1 MNRIQSV
8 VKMHMRNPLT
18 WFVVPWAIIVV
29 SFAVNF
35 IIAASLNDGEEIH
48 TGSIAS
54 IFVYSFVAGTLT
66 LKDTFSFALGFSV
79 RRKDYW
85 LGTAMTAIYAYVA
98 AGLLLTLL
106 TFIEE
111 GTNGWGVRLHFFKV
125 EFLGDLSFLSMLG
138 INVILMIH
146 SYFLGLA
153 ISSLHRRAGAIG
165 MYGFFTALL
174 LIGSIGSYIMTHYQL
189 WRDFGL
195 WVAHHYM
202 SFFWWMIPLALIYSA
217 ISYGLLRRAAA

>member
-8 VKMHMRNPLT
+8 VKMHMRNPLS
-18 WFVVPWAIIVV
+18 WFMMPWVIIAV
-29 SFAVNF
+29 SFAINF
-35 IIAASLNDGEEIH
+35 IISSSLNDGEDIH

-54 IFVYSFVAGTLT
+54 IFVYTFVAGTLT

-85 LGTAMTAIYAYVA
+85 LGTVLMAVSTYVLS
-98 AGLLLTLL
+98 GLLLTAL
-106 TFIEE
+106 TFIED
-111 GTNGWGVRLHFFKV
+111 GTHGWGVRLHFFKV
-125 EFLGDLSFLSMLG
+125 EFLGDLSFPSMLG
-138 INVILMIH
+138 INVILLLH
-146 SYFLGLA
+146 FYFLGLA
-153 ISSLHRRAGAIG
+153 ISSLHRRTGAIG

-174 LIGSIGSYIMTHYQL
+174 LLGSIGTYVMTHYQL
-189 WRDFGL
+189 WMDFGL

-202 SFFWWMIPLALIYSA
+202 SFFWWMIPLALIYSV